1 MTAALIVLGVVV
13 WIFVLI
19 LCLGLART
27 ATRSDLMLR
36 RAVAERL
43 KRRRHGRRAA

>member
-1 MTAALIVLGVVV
+1 MTAALIALGVVV
-13 WIFVLI
+13 WLMILL

-27 ATRSDLMLR
+27 ATRGDLILR

>member
-1 MTAALIVLGVVV
+1 MITALIALGVVA
-13 WIFVLI
+13 WLFVLV

-27 ATRSDLMLR
+27 ATRSDLLMR
-36 RAVAERL
+36 REVAERL